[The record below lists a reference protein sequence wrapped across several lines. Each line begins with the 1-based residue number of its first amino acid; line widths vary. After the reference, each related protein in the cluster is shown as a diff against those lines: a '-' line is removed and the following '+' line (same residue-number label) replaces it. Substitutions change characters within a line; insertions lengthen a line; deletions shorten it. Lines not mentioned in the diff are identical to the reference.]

1 MVVDA
6 LPEDSGSRWRR
17 WEPHI
22 HAPGT
27 IMASQFRGP
36 DVWDEYLKALEAAT
50 PVIEALGIT
59 DYYCLECYERVLE
72 AKAAGRLSRCGL
84 IFANVETRL
93 NFGTVK
99 GNWTNLH
106 LLVSPE
112 DPEHVTEARR
122 FLANLT
128 YQTPGDIFR
137 CTREELM
144 RLGGLSG
151 AVPNTPAALELGARQ
166 FKVTFDQLRTV
177 YLRHEW
183 AQQNI
188 LIAVAGGDDGT
199 GGMRDA
205 AEATNRKSVESFA
218 HVIFASSV
226 AQREFWLGK
235 RGVSVDDLKE
245 DYNGLKPCIHGC
257 DAHAL
262 GNVGRPDENRYT
274 WVKGDPSFDA
284 LHQACIDPESRA
296 YVGDAPPLGT
306 SPSDVIAS
314 ITLHD
319 APWAMTPHINLNPG
333 LVAIIGARG
342 SGKTALADVIA
353 RACDAGPSPE
363 NQQSFLWRAREFLNQ
378 NWVTMKWASGDEE
391 RRHLAEQVDP
401 ESYPRAR
408 YLSQQFVE
416 KLCSSYGMTDAL
428 LREIE
433 RVIFE
438 SHSASDRDGAVDFR
452 DLMDL
457 RSRRYRQARQREE
470 EALTDLSDQIGT
482 ELEKDKL
489 VATYQSQIRDKEAL
503 IRRTETERA
512 RLVAKGSHER
522 VEQLHA
528 LTSAAETV
536 RGYLRH
542 SNLRVDDLLTMQ
554 DEVADRRNN
563 KAPAILREVQRQHAA
578 SGIKGDTWKS
588 FLTDYIG
595 DVEGLLAQNLRDATK
610 LVKDRKGTPPA
621 ELADNKMSYISQG
634 DDLTRQPLAKLE
646 AEIAR
651 LNGLISVDKTTADRY
666 AALSTRLVQENELL
680 TGLRQKLADAQGAKA
695 RAAELQALREASYKL
710 VFDYVLNEQNVLRL
724 LYAPIQERLNNASGA
739 LNKLSFNVV
748 RTADVAQWAKRGEEE
763 LIDLRRQGQF
773 KGSGSLQKIAD
784 QGLRKAW
791 ETGDGASVT
800 AAMKSF
806 RDSHQNDLLEQARV
820 SKTDLN
826 QYRLWLKQFAK
837 WLYSTDH
844 ITISYSV
851 RYDGTDISKLS
862 PGTRGIVL
870 LLLYLAL
877 DTAYDR
883 PLIIDQPEENLD
895 PQSIFDELV
904 GLFTEAKS
912 RRQVIM
918 ITHNANLVINTDAD
932 QIIVANV
939 GPHASDA
946 LPPISYLSG
955 GLERADIRTVVCK
968 VLEGGE
974 PAFRE
979 RARRLRVRLER

>member
-1 MVVDA
+1 
-6 LPEDSGSRWRR
+6 
-17 WEPHI
+17 
-22 HAPGT
+22 
-27 IMASQFRGP
+27 MASQFRGE
-36 DVWDEYLKALEAAT
+36 DVWESYLAALESQT
-50 PVIEALGIT
+50 PSIEALGIT
-59 DYYCLECYERVLE
+59 DYYCLECYEQVL
-72 AKAAGRLSRCGL
+72 AKKSAGRLQGCKL
-84 IFANVETRL
+84 IFPNIETRL

-112 DPEHVTEARR
+112 DPEHVRKTKL

-128 YQTPGDIFR
+128 FEAYGDVFS
-137 CTREELM
+137 CTRDELM

-151 AVPNTPAALELGARQ
+151 AAPDTPAALAAGALQ
-166 FKVTFDQLRTV
+166 FKVTFNELRKL
-177 YLRHEW
+177 YQQHGW
-183 AQQNI
+183 AQKNI

-205 AEATNRKSVESFA
+205 AEATNRKEVESFA
-218 HVIFASSV
+218 HVILSSSV
-226 AQREFWLGK
+226 SSRDFWLGRK
-235 RGVSVDDLKE
+235 GISAAELKAT
-245 DYNGLKPCIHGC
+245 YNGLKPCIHGS
-257 DAHAL
+257 DAHSIAT
-262 GNVGRPDENRYT
+262 VGKPDQNRYT
-274 WVKGDPSFDA
+274 WIKGDPSFDA
-284 LHQACIDPESRA
+284 LCQAYIDPESRA

-314 ITLHD
+314 ITLRGS
-319 APWAMTPHINLNPG
+319 PWAMTPHINLNPG

-342 SGKTALADVIA
+342 SGKTALADIIA
-353 RACDAGPSPE
+353 RACDAGPSPD
-363 NQQSFLWRAREFLNQ
+363 NQQSFLWRAHEFLDQ
-378 NWVTMKWASGDEE
+378 NWVTLKWASGDEE
-391 RRHLAEQVDP
+391 TRHLADQIHP
-401 ESYPRAR
+401 ECYPRAR

-416 KLCSSYGMTDAL
+416 SLCSSYGMTDAL

-438 SHSASDRDGAVDFR
+438 SHPASDRDGAVDFR
-452 DLMDL
+452 DLLEL
-457 RSRRYRQARQREE
+457 RSRRYRQARLREE
-470 EALTDLSDQIGT
+470 EDLTDLSDQIGS

-489 VATYQSQIRDKEAL
+489 LGTYQTQVRDKEAL
-503 IRRTETERA
+503 IRRTEAERS
-512 RLVAKGSHER
+512 RLVAKGSQDRISQLQTFTDAAER
-522 VEQLHA
+522 VR
-528 LTSAAETV
+528 S
-536 RGYLRH
+536 YLRQ

-554 DEVADRRNN
+554 DEVANRRNN
-563 KAPAILREVQRQHAA
+563 KAPAILREVQRLHGA
-578 SGIKGDTWKS
+578 SGLKGDTWNS
-588 FLTDYIG
+588 FLTDYVG
-595 DVEGLLAQNLRDATK
+595 DVDALLAQNLRDATK
-610 LVKDRKGTPPA
+610 LVKDWKGTPPA
-621 ELADNKMSYISQG
+621 KLSDNNRSYFSQG

-646 AEIAR
+646 AEITR

-666 AALSTRLVQENELL
+666 TALSTRIVQENELL
-680 TGLRQKLADAQGAKA
+680 TGLHQKLLDAQGAKA
-695 RAAELQALREASYKL
+695 RAAELQVQREVSYKS
-710 VFDYVLNEQNVLRL
+710 VFDFVLNEQIVLGL
-724 LYAPIQERLNNASGA
+724 LYAPIQERLKQSEGA
-739 LNKLSFNVV
+739 LNKLSFTVT
-748 RTADVAQWAKRGEEE
+748 RTADVARWAKRGEEE

-773 KGSGSLQKIAD
+773 KGAGSLQKLAEHD
-784 QGLRKAW
+784 LKKAW
-791 ETGDGASVT
+791 ETGDGAAVT
-800 AAMKSF
+800 AAMKAF
-806 RDSHQNDLLEQARV
+806 REAHQSDLLEQARV
-820 SKTDLN
+820 SKTNVAD
-826 QYRLWLKQFAK
+826 YRLWHKQFAK

-877 DTAYDR
+877 DKADDR

-939 GPHASDA
+939 GPHTVDA
-946 LPPISYLSG
+946 LPPITYLPG
-955 GLERADIRTVVCK
+955 GLEREDVRTLVCQ

-974 PAFRE
+974 PALRE